1 MTSWV
6 EGHVVD
12 VRRWTENLFSLRVHA
27 PEVTFTAGQFAKLAL
42 PAPPGSKEPMLGRPY
57 SFVNPP
63 GAPAHEFYL
72 VVVPEGPL
80 SPRLA
85 ALVPGDRLWLL
96 ARANGF
102 FTIDEVPPAPSLWC
116 LATGTGLGP
125 FLSMLRTPA
134 MWQRFPRVVLVHA
147 VRYARELVYAE
158 EIAGIARAH
167 PDAFRF
173 VPVVSREEHSAA
185 LRGRIPALLADGQ
198 IEARAGQLLGP
209 DTAHAMLCGNPQ
221 MVDDTQAVLG
231 DRGMRRHR
239 RREPGHITVETYW

>member
-1 MTSWV
+1 MSSWV
-6 EGHVVD
+6 EGHVVEL
-12 VRRWTENLFSLRVHA
+12 RRWTDSLLSLRVHA

-42 PAPPGSKEPMLGRPY
+42 PAPPGAKEPMLGRPY

-63 GAPAHEFYL
+63 GAPVHEFYF
-72 VVVPEGPL
+72 VVVPGGPL

-102 FTIDEVPPAPSLWC
+102 FTIDEVPAAASLWC

-134 MWQRFPRVVLVHA
+134 PWQKFPHVVLVHA
-147 VRYARELVYAE
+147 VRYARELAYAG
-158 EIAGIARAH
+158 EIAAIARAH

-173 VPVVSREEHSAA
+173 VPVVSREDRPEA

-198 IEARAGQLLGP
+198 LEARAGLALGP

-221 MVDDTQAVLG
+221 MVDDTQVLLG
-231 DRGMRRHR
+231 ERGMRRHR
-239 RREPGHITVETYW
+239 RREPGHVTVETYW

>member
-6 EGHVVD
+6 EGRVVD

-173 VPVVSREEHSAA
+173 VSVVSREVRPEA

-198 IEARAGQLLGP
+198 LEARAGLALGP

-221 MVDDTQAVLG
+221 MVDDTQALLG
-231 DRGMRRHR
+231 ERGMRRHR

>member
-1 MTSWV
+1 MSSWV
-6 EGHVVD
+6 EGHVVEL
-12 VRRWTENLFSLRVHA
+12 RRWTDSLLSLRVHA

-42 PAPPGSKEPMLGRPY
+42 PAPPGAKEPMLGRPY

-63 GAPAHEFYL
+63 GAPVHEFYF
-72 VVVPEGPL
+72 VVVPGGPL

-102 FTIDEVPPAPSLWC
+102 FTIDEVPAAASLWC

-134 MWQRFPRVVLVHA
+134 PWQKFPHVVLVHA
-147 VRYARELVYAE
+147 VRYARELAYAG
-158 EIAGIARAH
+158 EIAAIARAH

-173 VPVVSREEHSAA
+173 VPVVSREDRPEA

-198 IEARAGQLLGP
+198 LEARAGLAAVGAGRGQRPHDDRLQP
-209 DTAHAMLCGNPQ
+209 
-221 MVDDTQAVLG
+221 VDELDHHL
-231 DRGMRRHR
+231 
-239 RREPGHITVETYW
+239 P